1 MGYSIGPINYWNRII
16 NLLFY
21 KGDDVNILIGIA
33 AIIFI
38 PLCIFVLYNIFKFL
52 YKILP
57 DSILDFFSIDGPFD
71 LFFILSIAICSIA
84 LLLCLGNLCFSA
96 LGLPY
101 IEELTR

>member
-1 MGYSIGPINYWNRII
+1 MN
-16 NLLFY
+16 
-21 KGDDVNILIGIA
+21 VLIGIA

-38 PLCIFVLYNIFKFL
+38 PLCIAIVYYIFKFL
-52 YKILP
+52 YNIIPYNVKCCVG
-57 DSILDFFSIDGPFD
+57 IDGPFE
-71 LFFILSIAICSIA
+71 LFFILAVTICLLA